1 MNTGV
6 VLINLGT
13 PDSPDAGAIRAYLA
27 EFLSDPRVVEIPP
40 VLWKSILNLAVL
52 PLRPGKLVP
61 KYRKIWMEEGS
72 PLLVHGKRLAQGV
85 QAQLD
90 REQIEATVVLAM
102 RYGKPSMQQAFEQLR
117 EAGCER
123 ILILPLYPQ
132 FSASTTTTI
141 FERTLALHREMR
153 DVPEFRFVKRFNTLP
168 GYIDTL
174 VKNVRDYWHEHG
186 KPQQLLLSFHGL
198 PKRSV
203 DQGDPYQQDCLATA
217 QALRSRLAIEG
228 VPIDIAFQSRFG
240 RAEWIGPATISVL
253 QAYPGDN
260 IRHVDVLCPGFVADC
275 LETLEEI
282 RIECAHAFAQAG
294 GEQFRYIPCLN
305 DHPDWIQSVAGL
317 VREHIVGWPQTGTA
331 Q

>member
-13 PDSPDAGAIRAYLA
+13 PASPDVGAIRAYLA

-40 VLWKSILNLAVL
+40 VIWKPVLNLAVL
-52 PLRPGKLVP
+52 PQRPAKLVP
-61 KYRKIWMEEGS
+61 KYREIWMEEGS
-72 PLLVHGKRLAQGV
+72 PLLVYGKRLAQGV

-90 REQIEATVVLAM
+90 REQVPATVVLAM
-102 RYGKPSMQQAFEQLR
+102 RYGEPSMQQAFEQLR

-123 ILILPLYPQ
+123 ILIFPLYPQ
-132 FSASTTTTI
+132 FSTSTTATI
-141 FERTLALHREMR
+141 FERTLALYR
-153 DVPEFRFVKRFNTLP
+153 DARDMPEFRFVKRFHRLP
-168 GYIDTL
+168 GYVNTL
-174 VKNVRDYWHEHG
+174 AQNVRDYWREHG

-203 DQGDPYQQDCLATA
+203 DQGDPYLSDCMATA
-217 QALRSRLAIEG
+217 ESLQAALAAEG
-228 VPIDIAFQSRFG
+228 VPIDIGFQSRFG
-240 RAEWIGPATISVL
+240 RAEWLGPSTLSVL

-260 IRHVDVLCPGFVADC
+260 VRHVDVLCPGFVADC

-282 RIECAHAFAQAG
+282 RIECAQAFSQAG

-305 DHPDWIQSVAGL
+305 DQPDWINAVAGL
-317 VREHIVGWPQTGTA
+317 VRQHIADWPHTGTTE
-331 Q
+331 

>member
-13 PDSPDAGAIRAYLA
+13 PASPDAGAIRAYLS

-40 VLWKSILNLAVL
+40 AIWKPILNLAVL
-52 PLRPGKLVP
+52 PLRPSKLVP
-61 KYRKIWMEEGS
+61 KYREIWMEDGS
-72 PLLVHGKRLAQGV
+72 PLLVYGKRLAQGV

-90 REQIEATVVLAM
+90 REQIAATVVLAM
-102 RYGKPSMQQAFEQLR
+102 RYGQPSMQQAFTQLR

-123 ILILPLYPQ
+123 ILIVPLYPQ
-132 FSASTTTTI
+132 FAASTTATI
-141 FERTLALHREMR
+141 FEHTLALYR
-153 DVPEFRFVKRFNTLP
+153 DARDLPELRFVKRFHQLP
-168 GYIDTL
+168 GYLDTL
-174 VKNVRDYWHEHG
+174 AQNVRDYWREHG

-203 DQGDPYQQDCLATA
+203 ELGDPYLHDCTATA
-217 QALRSRLAIEG
+217 EALQLRLAAEG

-240 RAEWIGPATISVL
+240 RAEWLGPSTLSVL

-282 RIECAHAFAQAG
+282 RIECARAFSQAG

-305 DHPDWIQSVAGL
+305 DQPTWINAMAGL
-317 VREHIVGWPQTGTA
+317 IRQHIAGWPDLDA
-331 Q
+331 V